1 VSELVKSARVLGDF
15 FSKHMVD
22 KAGKVALVCKD
33 RRVTWQEYNRQT
45 DMAAMGLIKLGV
57 KRGDRVGVYI
67 PNWPE
72 FLFTYLG
79 AVKIGAI
86 TVPVSWRFTPQEIK
100 FVINNAEIS
109 ALVMAEGFFGMDF
122 VKNLEAIRGELPTL
136 KHVVILDKQK
146 ATSGMMPWDGFLVE
160 PGPELVK
167 YKAEV
172 EPGDPALF
180 LFTSG
185 TTGVPKASVLTHKNL
200 IAYTDG
206 QLVASKFEGTDETLL
221 LNIPLNH
228 VGGSVM
234 AVIACLNSGN
244 KLVMMDMFDPEK
256 TLQLIQD
263 EKVTVIGQVPAQ
275 YAMELLN
282 PNVDKYDLS
291 SIKAAIVSSQ
301 PCPSELIMAIKSK
314 FGVMP
319 QNAYGLT
326 EVSGAIT
333 FTQIEQGEEKLKHTV
348 GVPINGIELAIMDP
362 EFKILSPGQVG
373 EIAVKGD
380 AVMKGYWKRPDED
393 ARVFDKKGYFHTGD
407 MGILDKDRYLTIVGR
422 KKEMYIRGGENVY
435 PPEVEE
441 AVSQHPDVFM
451 VAVVGRPHPV
461 YGEVGRA
468 YVIPKPGTQ
477 PTAEAMKGFLKYRL
491 AGFKIP
497 EDIIFRE
504 QLPLTLLGKVK
515 KLDLYKEMEQ
525 EFAKK

>member
-1 VSELVKSARVLGDF
+1 MSELDKTVRVLGDF
-15 FSKHMVD
+15 FKKHVAG
-22 KAGKVALVCKD
+22 KAGKDALVCKD
-33 RRVTWQEYNRQT
+33 RRVTWAEYNRQT
-45 DMAAMGLIKLGV
+45 DLAAMGLIKLGV

-79 AVKIGAI
+79 AAKIGAI

-109 ALVMAEGFFGMDF
+109 VLVMADGFFGMDF
-122 VKNLEAIRGELPTL
+122 VKNLEAIRAELPTL
-136 KHVVILDKQK
+136 KQVIILNKEK
-146 ATSGMMPWDGFLVE
+146 ASGGIISWEAFLAE
-160 PGPELVK
+160 PEPELAK
-167 YKAEV
+167 YKGEV
-172 EPGDPALF
+172 EPDDPALF

-185 TTGVPKASVLTHKNL
+185 TTGVPKASVLTHRNL

-206 QLVASKFEGTDETLL
+206 QLIASKFEGTDETLL

-228 VGGSVM
+228 VGGAVM
-234 AVIACLNSGN
+234 AVIACLNAGN
-244 KLVMMDMFDPEK
+244 KLVIMDMFDPEK

-291 SIKAAIVSSQ
+291 SIKVAIVSSQ
-301 PCPSELIMAIKSK
+301 PCPSELIMAIKNK
-314 FGVMP
+314 LGVMP

-333 FTQIEQGEEKLKHTV
+333 FTQIEHGEEKLKHTV
-348 GVPINGIELAIMDP
+348 GVPINGIDLAIMDP
-362 EFKILSPGQVG
+362 DYNILPRGQVG
-373 EIAVKGD
+373 EIVIRGD

-393 ARVFDKKGYFHTGD
+393 KRVFDKKGYFHTGD
-407 MGILDKDRYLTIVGR
+407 MGTLDGDGYLSIVGR

-441 AVSQHPDVFM
+441 AIAQHPDVFM

-477 PTAEAMKGFLKYRL
+477 PTAEAMKGFLKDKL

-497 EDIIFRE
+497 EDILFRE

-515 KLDLYKEMEQ
+515 KLDLYQEIEKE
-525 EFAKK
+525 FVKK

>member
-1 VSELVKSARVLGDF
+1 VSESDKSIRVLGDF
-15 FSKHMVD
+15 FKRNVLD
-22 KAGKVALVCKD
+22 KAGKDALVYKD
-33 RRVTWQEYNRQT
+33 RRVTWVEYNRQT
-45 DMAAMGLIKLGV
+45 DLAAMGLIKMGV

-109 ALVMAEGFFGMDF
+109 VLVMADGFFGMDF
-122 VKNLEAIRGELPTL
+122 VKNLEAIQGELPTL
-136 KHVVILDKQK
+136 KHVVILNKERV
-146 ATSGMMPWDGFLVE
+146 TGGMISWEAFLAE
-160 PGPELVK
+160 PGPELAK
-167 YKAEV
+167 YRAEV
-172 EPGDPALF
+172 EPDDPALF

-206 QLVASKFEGTDETLL
+206 QLIASKFEGTDETLL

-228 VGGSVM
+228 VGGAVM
-234 AVIACLNSGN
+234 AVIACLNAGN

-314 FGVMP
+314 LGVMP

-333 FTQIEQGEEKLKHTV
+333 FTQIEHGEQKLKHTV
-348 GVPINGIELAIMDP
+348 GVPISGIELAIMDP
-362 EFKILSPGQVG
+362 EFNILSHGQVG
-373 EIAVKGD
+373 EIVIKGD

-407 MGILDKDRYLTIVGR
+407 MGTLDGDGYLSIVGR

-441 AVSQHPDVFM
+441 AIAQHPDVFM

-477 PTAEAMKGFLKYRL
+477 PTAEAMKGFLKDRL

-497 EDIIFRE
+497 EDISFRE

-515 KLDLYKEMEQ
+515 KLDLYKEIEQ

>member
-1 VSELVKSARVLGDF
+1 MSELVKSARVLGDF

>member
-1 VSELVKSARVLGDF
+1 VSESDKSVRVLGDF
-15 FSKHMVD
+15 FNKQMMD

-33 RRVTWQEYNRQT
+33 RRVTWAEYNRQT
-45 DMAAMGLIKLGV
+45 DLAAMGLIKLGV

-79 AVKIGAI
+79 AAKMGAI
-86 TVPVSWRFTPQEIK
+86 TVPISWRFTPQEIK

-109 ALVMAEGFFGMDF
+109 TLVMADGFFGMDF
-122 VKNLEAIRGELPTL
+122 VKNLETIRGELPTL
-136 KHVVILDKQK
+136 KHVVVLNKEK
-146 ATSGMMPWDGFLVE
+146 AAIGMISWEDFLTE
-160 PGPELVK
+160 PGPGLAK
-167 YKAEV
+167 YGAEV

-206 QLVASKFEGTDETLL
+206 QLIASKFEGTDETLL

-228 VGGSVM
+228 VGGAVM
-234 AVIACLNSGN
+234 AVIACLNAGN

-263 EKVTVIGQVPAQ
+263 EKVTVMGQVPAQ
-275 YAMELLN
+275 WAMELLS
-282 PNVDKYDLS
+282 PNIDKYDLS

-301 PCPSELIMAIKSK
+301 PCPSELIMAIKNK

-333 FTQIEQGEEKLKHTV
+333 FTQIEHGEEKLKYTV

-362 EFKILSPGQVG
+362 EFNILPEGKVG
-373 EIAVKGD
+373 EIAIKGD

-393 ARVFDKKGYFHTGD
+393 KRVFDKKSFFHTGD
-407 MGILDKDRYLTIVGR
+407 MGVLDKDGYLTIVGR

-441 AVSQHPDVFM
+441 AIAQHPDVFM

-477 PTAEAMKGFLKYRL
+477 PTAEAIKGFLKDRL
-491 AGFKIP
+491 ARFKIP
-497 EDIIFRE
+497 EDILFRE